1 MSDETPVPGELAI
14 GDHLAGYRL
23 DEIIARGGMAVVY
36 RAFDERLGRSVALK
50 VLAAPLARDE
60 AFRRRFIRESRAAAA
75 VDHPNIVPIFDA
87 GEADG
92 VLYIAMRLVPGRD
105 VLSLIEEHG
114 AMPVAR
120 VCQIVTQVAAALD
133 AAHEQGL
140 VHRDVKPAN
149 MLRDDAVGD
158 DHLDHVYLSD
168 FGLSKHG
175 RSTSQLT
182 SHGEFLGTMDY
193 VSPEQIE
200 GHAVDGRSDQYALA
214 CSAFEM
220 LTGAPPFKQDET
232 LAIMWAQV
240 SATPPALTSRR
251 PDLPAAADPV
261 LGKALAKAP
270 GDRYATCLEFAA
282 ALRRACGLGADPGE
296 PTATQQGQWAPTVT
310 VPAVPPLPP
319 PPPESAAEQPPAASP
334 EPVSSP
340 PPEPV
345 PAEPVPP
352 ESVPGEPVPPAPGPA
367 PVTVGMPAV
376 AGTPGAPAAQALPTQ
391 ASPAAPPGRRRPPPA
406 SPGYRLPQGNE
417 PRSRRS
423 RTAVLVACVALLGV
437 IGAGYLI
444 FGGKGTAGTGG
455 VAPLAVPRCTTRA
468 ASAGLLANVPSHL
481 VKTGGKPFDAVVTAN
496 GYAFVSLT
504 SGLDVLRTTGPEPAG
519 LWVILLKS
527 ALGEALTHNQKYL
540 LVSGHSGLTVF
551 RVRALEH
558 GLSTPVG
565 ALTSPGKHAVQVA
578 VSPDDRFAFVTLQY
592 SHAVAVFNLGKA
604 LSSGFGPADLVGQ
617 IPVGAN
623 PIGLTVAPDGRY
635 LYVASGLATPT
646 PASGHGSL
654 NVIDLRKAETSP
666 ATSVVKRIRAGCG
679 PDRVAVSGDGRTVWV
694 SDGGGNAVVAFS
706 AARLLSDPAHALL
719 ARVAVGQRPLGLVL
733 VNRGAQLIVADS
745 NRDKTPGG
753 SANLAVI
760 DVQRALQRQPAL
772 TGFLHT
778 GNTPR
783 QFALEPSGG
792 LLVVDTGAGQVQALK
807 IGHLT

>member
-23 DEIIARGGMAVVY
+23 DEILARGGMAVVY

-60 AFRRRFIRESRAAAA
+60 AFRRRFIRESQAAAA

-105 VLSLIEEHG
+105 VLSLIEQHG
-114 AMPVAR
+114 PLPVAR
-120 VCQIVTQVAAALD
+120 VCQIVTQVAAALA
-133 AAHEQGL
+133 AAHERGL

-149 MLRDDAVGD
+149 MLRDDAAGD
-158 DHLDHVYLSD
+158 DHPDHVYLSD

-175 RSTSQLT
+175 RSASQLT

-214 CSAFEM
+214 CATFEM

-240 SATPPALTSRR
+240 SVTPPPLTSRR
-251 PDLPAAADPV
+251 PDLPAAADLV
-261 LGKALAKAP
+261 LAKALAKAP
-270 GDRYATCLEFAA
+270 ADRYGTCLEFAA
-282 ALRRACGLGADPGE
+282 ALRRACGLGADAGGPV
-296 PTATQQGQWAPTVT
+296 PPQQGQWAPTVT

-319 PPPESAAEQPPAASP
+319 PPLPQPAPAQ
-334 EPVSSP
+334 
-340 PPEPV
+340 

-352 ESVPGEPVPPAPGPA
+352 QPPEPAPPSPEPVPSRV

-376 AGTPGAPAAQALPTQ
+376 AGTPAAPGTPAP
-391 ASPAAPPGRRRPPPA
+391 PAAPPDRRRPAPA
-406 SPGYRLPQGNE
+406 SPGYRLPAGKT
-417 PRSRRS
+417 PLSRRS
-423 RTAVLVACVALLGV
+423 RAAVLVACVALLGV
-437 IGAGYLI
+437 IGAGYLL
-444 FGGKGTAGTGG
+444 FGGKGSAGTPG

-481 VKTGGKPFDAVVTAN
+481 VRTGGKPFDVVVTAN

-504 SGLDVLRTTGPEPAG
+504 SALDVLRITGPEPAG
-519 LWVILLKS
+519 LRVVPLRS

-540 LVSGHSGLTVF
+540 LVSGHGGLTVF
-551 RVRALEH
+551 RVSDLEH

-578 VSPDDRFAFVTLQY
+578 VSPDDRFAFVTLQF
-592 SHAVAVFNLGKA
+592 SHAVAVFNLEQA
-604 LSSGFGPADLVGQ
+604 LASGFGPADLVGR

-623 PIGLTVAPDGRY
+623 PIGLTVSPDGRY

-654 NVIDLRKAETSP
+654 SVIDLRKAETSP
-666 ATSVVKRIRAGCG
+666 AASVLKKIRAGCG

-706 AARLLSDPAHALL
+706 AAKLLSDPAHALL

-745 NRDKTPGG
+745 NRDNGPGG
-753 SANLAVI
+753 GANLAVI
-760 DVQRALQRQPAL
+760 DVPRALHRQPAL
-772 TGFLHT
+772 TGYLHT
-778 GNTPR
+778 GSIPR
-783 QFALEPSGG
+783 QFALEPGG
-792 LLVVDTGAGQVQALK
+792 GRLLVVDTGSGQVQAVK

>member
-14 GDHLAGYRL
+14 GSHLAGYRL

-50 VLAAPLARDE
+50 VLAAALARDE
-60 AFRRRFIRESRAAAA
+60 AFRRRFIRESQAAAA

-114 AMPVAR
+114 PLPVAR

-149 MLRDDAVGD
+149 MLRDDAAGD
-158 DHLDHVYLSD
+158 DHPDHVYLSD

-182 SHGEFLGTMDY
+182 SYGEFLGTMDY

-214 CSAFEM
+214 CAAFEM

-240 SATPPALTSRR
+240 SAIPPALTSRR

-261 LGKALAKAP
+261 LAKALAKAP
-270 GDRYATCLEFAA
+270 GDRYATCLEFAT
-282 ALRRACGLGADPGE
+282 ALRRACGLGADTGGPV
-296 PTATQQGQWAPTVT
+296 ASQHGQWAPTVT

-319 PPPESAAEQPPAASP
+319 PPPPEAVPLPEPASAQSP
-334 EPVSSP
+334 EPVPSP
-340 PPEPV
+340 PPEPAA
-345 PAEPVPP
+345 PGPEPVP
-352 ESVPGEPVPPAPGPA
+352 APA

-376 AGTPGAPAAQALPTQ
+376 AGPAAAPGRPAPPGSPPDRRRPAPAA
-391 ASPAAPPGRRRPPPA
+391 
-406 SPGYRLPQGNE
+406 PGYRLPPGKT

-423 RTAVLVACVALLGV
+423 RVAVLVACVALLGV
-437 IGAGYLI
+437 VGAGYLI
-444 FGGKGTAGTGG
+444 VAGRGATGTGS
-455 VAPLAVPRCTTRA
+455 VAPLAPPACTTSA
-468 ASAGLLANVPSHL
+468 ASAAVLANVPSHM

-504 SGLDVLRTTGPEPAG
+504 SALGVLRTTGPEPSG
-519 LWVILLKS
+519 LRVSLLRS

-551 RVRALEH
+551 RVSDLEH
-558 GLSTPVG
+558 GPATPVG

-592 SHAVAVFNLGKA
+592 SRAVAVFNLGKA
-604 LSSGFGPADLVGQ
+604 LTSGFGPADLVGR

-623 PIGLTVAPDGRY
+623 PIGLTVSPNGRY

-666 ATSVVKRIRAGCG
+666 ATSVLKRIRAGCG
-679 PDRVAVSGDGRTVWV
+679 PDRVVVSGDGRTVWV

-706 AARLLSDPAHALL
+706 AAKLLSDPAHSLL

-745 NRDKTPGG
+745 NRDKAPGG
-753 SANLAVI
+753 GANLAVI
-760 DVQRALQRQPAL
+760 DVQRALHRQPAL
-772 TGFLHT
+772 TGFVHT
-778 GNTPR
+778 GSTPR
-783 QFALEPSGG
+783 QFALEPGG
-792 LLVVDTGAGQVQALK
+792 GRLLVVDTGAGQVQAVK
-807 IGHLT
+807 IGRLT

>member
-1 MSDETPVPGELAI
+1 VSDETPVPGELAI

-36 RAFDERLGRSVALK
+36 RAFDERLSRSVALK

-92 VLYIAMRLVPGRD
+92 VLYIAMRLVSGRD
-105 VLSLIEEHG
+105 VLSLIEQHG
-114 AMPVAR
+114 PLPVAR

-149 MLRDDAVGD
+149 MLRDDAAGD
-158 DHLDHVYLSD
+158 DHADHVYLSD

-182 SHGEFLGTMDY
+182 SYGEFLGTMDY

-200 GHAVDGRSDQYALA
+200 GHPVDGRSDEYALA

-240 SATPPALTSRR
+240 SATPPTLTSRR

-261 LGKALAKAP
+261 LAKALAKAP
-270 GDRYATCLEFAA
+270 GERYESCLEFAT
-282 ALRRACGLGADPGE
+282 ALRRACGLGADTGGPV
-296 PTATQQGQWAPTVT
+296 PPARDQWTPTVT
-310 VPAVPPLPP
+310 VPAVPPEPARP
-319 PPPESAAEQPPAASP
+319 PPPEPA
-334 EPVSSP
+334 
-340 PPEPV
+340 PPER
-345 PAEPVPP
+345 
-352 ESVPGEPVPPAPGPA
+352 SPA
-367 PVTVGMPAV
+367 PVTVGMPV
-376 AGTPGAPAAQALPTQ
+376 AAATPAALPDHGR
-391 ASPAAPPGRRRPPPA
+391 PAPA
-406 SPGYRLPQGNE
+406 SPGYRLPQNRA
-417 PRSRRS
+417 PRSGRPRV
-423 RTAVLVACVALLGV
+423 AVLAACVVLLAA
-437 IGAGYLI
+437 IGGGYLL
-444 FGGKGTAGTGG
+444 FGGSGNAGTPA
-455 VAPLAVPRCTTRA
+455 VAPLAAPKCTTRA
-468 ASAGLLANVPSHL
+468 APASLLANVPGHF

-504 SGLDVLRTTGPEPAG
+504 SALDVLRTTGPEP
-519 LWVILLKS
+519 LRVIPLNS
-527 ALGEALTHNQKYL
+527 ALGEALTHNKRYL
-540 LVSGHSGLTVF
+540 LVSGRSGLTVF
-551 RVRALEH
+551 RVSDLEH

-565 ALTSPGKHAVQVA
+565 TLTSPGKHAVQVA

-592 SHAVAVFNLGKA
+592 SHAVAVFNLAKA
-604 LSSGFGPADLVGQ
+604 LTSGFAPADLVGR

-623 PIGLTVAPDGRY
+623 PIGLTVSPDGRY
-635 LYVASGLATPT
+635 LYVAGGLATPT
-646 PASGHGSL
+646 PVSGHGSL
-654 NVIDLRKAETSP
+654 SVIGLRKAETSP
-666 ATSVVKRIRAGCG
+666 ATSVLKKISAGCG
-679 PDRVAVSGDGRTVWV
+679 PDRVAVSRDGRTVWV
-694 SDGGGNAVVAFS
+694 SAGGANAVVAFS
-706 AARLLSDPAHALL
+706 AAKLLSDPAHALV

-745 NRDKTPGG
+745 DRDNAPGG
-753 SANLAVI
+753 GANLAVI
-760 DVQRALQRQPAL
+760 DVQRALHRQPAL

-778 GNTPR
+778 GSEPR
-783 QFALEPSGG
+783 QFVLEPGG
-792 LLVVDTGAGQVQALK
+792 GTLLVVDTGSGQVQAVK